1 MWCQK
6 HSRNVQTKYS
16 KQASMQC
23 TLSLCPSF
31 LHKTKPAPK
40 RPREA
45 DCGPRRHPRAS
56 KRPRTAAAKTDRPA
70 PKIRCRGRDDRAVS
84 GAQRPS
90 LPVERSCS
98 DLARLSILLDY
109 LGTLVADGQCEAFG
123 VIVVID
129 GAHTCRLTVARAVP
143 RAPGL
148 VWTLQ
153 SSSWSDVCAVTNVRG
168 GDGVERTA
176 RAAPDPSSDM
186 PAVVDTRLPTG
197 VGSDAATVS
206 VVCRRWTEARAA
218 ARGGDRERSRLWVR
232 MNRSDRPG
240 SAASTRALGVLVA
253 GTDQPIRPEPHGTVA
268 ATLDQAWDNWNGEA
282 IRYAAAYLHSISL
295 ALSAKLLERASAL
308 APAHCLPTTP

>member
-1 MWCQK
+1 
-6 HSRNVQTKYS
+6 
-16 KQASMQC
+16 MQC

-45 DCGPRRHPRAS
+45 DRGPRRDSRAS
-56 KRPRTAAAKTDRPA
+56 KRPRTAAVKTDRPA
-70 PKIRCRGRDDRAVS
+70 AKIRCRSRDDHAAA
-84 GAQRPS
+84 GAQRPPM
-90 LPVERSCS
+90 PVERGCS

-129 GAHTCRLTVARAVP
+129 GTHTCRLAVARALP

-153 SSSWSDVCAVTNVRG
+153 SSSWSDVCAVTNTRG
-168 GDGVERTA
+168 GDGVERTVH
-176 RAAPDPSSDM
+176 AAPDPSSDM
-186 PAVVDTRLPTG
+186 PAIVDTRLPTG
-197 VGSDAATVS
+197 MGSDAATVS
-206 VVCRRWTEARAA
+206 VVCRRWIEAHAV
-218 ARGGDRERSRLWVR
+218 RGGDREQSRLWVR
-232 MNRSDRPG
+232 MNRSDRPC
-240 SAASTRALGVLVA
+240 SVASTRALGVLIA
-253 GTDQPIRPEPHGTVA
+253 GTDRPTRPEPHGTVG
-268 ATLDQAWDNWNGEA
+268 ATLDQAWDNWNSEA

-295 ALSAKLLERASAL
+295 ALSAKLLESASAL